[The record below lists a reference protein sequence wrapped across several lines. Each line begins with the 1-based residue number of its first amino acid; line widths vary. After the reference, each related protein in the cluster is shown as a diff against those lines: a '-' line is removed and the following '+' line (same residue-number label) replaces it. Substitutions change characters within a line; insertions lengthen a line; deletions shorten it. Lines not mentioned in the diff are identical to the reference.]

1 MSSQPCR
8 HRLTSPAIASRLRRP
23 ALIQSQI
30 LAQEPAKFDAAFI
43 ERRLREH
50 QEWQHREEQRL
61 LAIQIRDVLAII
73 GELAPLTEESHEL
86 AD

>member
-1 MSSQPCR
+1 MASQPCR

-30 LAQEPAKFDAAFI
+30 LAQEPVKFDAAFI

-61 LAIQIRDVLAII
+61 LAIQLQDLLALVC
-73 GELAPLTEESHEL
+73 ELSPLTEESHEL

>member
-1 MSSQPCR
+1 MASQPCR
-8 HRLTSPAIASRLRRP
+8 HRLASPAIASRLRRP
-23 ALIQSQI
+23 ALIQSQV
-30 LAQEPAKFDAAFI
+30 LAQEPVKFDAAFI

-61 LAIQIRDVLAII
+61 LAIQLQDLLALVC
-73 GELAPLTEESHEL
+73 ELSPLTEESHEL